1 MLFDD
6 VWRRWKATWVAMKS
20 EDQYEYQYIEP
31 LHTISDSSL
40 SYLAN
45 SELSDVSSTK
55 RLERPQSMT
64 MVRGNL
70 RGSALRGA
78 IASVCGVAF
87 LVSGPCPVSCMHD

>member
-1 MLFDD
+1 
-6 VWRRWKATWVAMKS
+6 MKG

-31 LHTISDSSL
+31 PPTIPGSSF
-40 SYLAN
+40 SNLAN

-55 RLERPQSMT
+55 RLERPQSIT

-87 LVSGPCPVSCMHD
+87 LVSRPTPVSCWHD